1 MRTLISYIFPFLL
14 ACGLS
19 MPALVFAQNDGAV
32 SADDN
37 EINLLRQE
45 LSQLQNDYENR
56 IRQLEKR
63 LDEAEKK
70 AATAETTLESVAQ
83 RQDEQA
89 TQPVAITAP
98 STGSGGNRFNPD
110 IGVIFQGQVWA
121 SKNDPDDYFIPGFP
135 LGGEAGPIPDGLGVG
150 ETEINISAN
159 VDDKFTARLTV
170 PVAIEDG
177 EAGVELEEA
186 WVETTALPGGL
197 AVLLGRH
204 KVNIGYLNTHH
215 AHTWDF
221 IDQPLPY
228 KAFLGGQYGDDGV
241 ALRWLAPTDFYLELS
256 GEINRGSGYPAG
268 GDANNGFG
276 SYALHA
282 KTGGD
287 IGFSNSWQAG
297 VSYLSADAEDRESG
311 DEDNPLVFNG
321 QSDLWMAEFVWKW
334 APNGNNRQRNFK
346 FIAEYL
352 WNKTDGDYTLT
363 DERILPYNVD
373 QQGWYL
379 QAIYQPIP
387 QWRVGLRWDQ
397 LTSDNP
403 GDAYEGT
410 DLMPLSNDPYR
421 YSIMADWSNSE
432 FSRLRLQYTYDRSS
446 LLNDNQVG
454 LQYIFSIGAHGAH
467 TF

>member
-1 MRTLISYIFPFLL
+1 MRALISYVLL
-14 ACGLS
+14 TCSLS
-19 MPALVFAQNDGAV
+19 MPILVFAQHNGAGEG
-32 SADDN
+32 DDN
-37 EINLLRQE
+37 EIILLRQE
-45 LSQLQNDYENR
+45 LSQLRRDYESR
-56 IRQLEKR
+56 IQQLEQR
-63 LDEAEKK
+63 LDEAEQK
-70 AATAETTLESVAQ
+70 AASAETTLESVVQ
-83 RQDEQA
+83 RQDQPPA
-89 TQPVAITAP
+89 QPVVTAAP
-98 STGSGGNRFNPD
+98 TAASRSARFNPD
-110 IGVIFQGQVWA
+110 IGVIFQGQVW
-121 SKNDPDDYFIPGFP
+121 SSQNDPDDYFIPGFP
-135 LGGEAGPIPDGLGVG
+135 LGGEAGAIADGLGID
-150 ETEINISAN
+150 ETEINIAAN
-159 VDDKFTARLTV
+159 VDDKFRARLTA
-170 PVAIEDG
+170 AIFVEDG

-197 AVLLGRH
+197 AVLAGRH
-204 KVNIGYLNTHH
+204 KVNIGYLNTLH

-228 KAFLGGQYGDDGV
+228 EAFLAGQYGDDGV

-256 GEINRGSGYPAG
+256 GEVNRGSAYPAG

-297 VSYLSADAEDRESG
+297 VSYLSAEADGRESG
-311 DEDNPLVFNG
+311 DEDNPMLFSG
-321 QSDLWMAEFVWKW
+321 QSDLLMAEFVWKW
-334 APNGNNRQRNFK
+334 APDGNNRQRNFK

-363 DERILPYNVD
+363 NGHTLPYNVD

-387 QWRVGLRWDQ
+387 RWRVGLRWDQ
-397 LTSDNP
+397 LASDNP
-403 GDAYEGT
+403 GAAYEGT
-410 DLMPLSNDPYR
+410 ELMPMADDPYR
-421 YSIMADWSNSE
+421 YTIMADWSNSE
-432 FSRLRLQYTYDRSS
+432 FSRLRLQYIYDRSS
-446 LLNDNQVG
+446 LLDDNQIG